1 MKNGSSYVSRPP
13 YATMRQLFDY
23 RGQPCSQGSLL
34 PEPRNEV
41 VLEGGWDISKENL
54 ANSSC
59 VRVRVLFLCLNPK
72 NKKKSD
78 GRWVYFK
85 VFLHF
90 ILKFKLFD
98 KCFPFRNVVAN
109 LPLLVDRCVHPLN
122 ENVSEAIVWRFIPC
136 LLRKIV
142 GWAAFEVC
150 LYFTRKLSLPKCDRK
165 FPSEWTPGISGV
177 LIEYKSKK
185 KPGKLASLALRL
197 VSLLSSDSFLFLA
210 LFFS

>member
-1 MKNGSSYVSRPP
+1 MYIYYSILKKKKDRNGVRYLSCFYYKVYRDRENHGKQRLQSVLVIGLQGGKANAIDKWRPYSLCSEKTMKNGSSYVSRPP

-78 GRWVYFK
+78 GR
-85 VFLHF
+85 
-90 ILKFKLFD
+90 
-98 KCFPFRNVVAN
+98 
-109 LPLLVDRCVHPLN
+109 
-122 ENVSEAIVWRFIPC
+122 
-136 LLRKIV
+136 
-142 GWAAFEVC
+142 
-150 LYFTRKLSLPKCDRK
+150 
-165 FPSEWTPGISGV
+165 
-177 LIEYKSKK
+177 
-185 KPGKLASLALRL
+185 
-197 VSLLSSDSFLFLA
+197 
-210 LFFS
+210 

>member
-1 MKNGSSYVSRPP
+1 MQMLLGKKVLFHGQHALNVHLLQYSLKKKKTEMVSDTCLAFITKYIAIAKIMESSVLQSVLVIGLQGGKANAIDKWRPYSLCSEKTMKNGSSYVSRPP

-78 GRWVYFK
+78 GR
-85 VFLHF
+85 
-90 ILKFKLFD
+90 
-98 KCFPFRNVVAN
+98 
-109 LPLLVDRCVHPLN
+109 
-122 ENVSEAIVWRFIPC
+122 
-136 LLRKIV
+136 
-142 GWAAFEVC
+142 
-150 LYFTRKLSLPKCDRK
+150 
-165 FPSEWTPGISGV
+165 
-177 LIEYKSKK
+177 
-185 KPGKLASLALRL
+185 
-197 VSLLSSDSFLFLA
+197 
-210 LFFS
+210 

>member
-1 MKNGSSYVSRPP
+1 MQMLLGKKVLFHGQHALNVHLLQYSLKKKDRNGVRYLSCFYYKVYRDRENHGKQRLQSVLVIGLQGGKANAIDKWRPYSLCSEKTMKNGSSYVSRPP

-78 GRWVYFK
+78 GR
-85 VFLHF
+85 
-90 ILKFKLFD
+90 
-98 KCFPFRNVVAN
+98 
-109 LPLLVDRCVHPLN
+109 
-122 ENVSEAIVWRFIPC
+122 
-136 LLRKIV
+136 
-142 GWAAFEVC
+142 
-150 LYFTRKLSLPKCDRK
+150 
-165 FPSEWTPGISGV
+165 
-177 LIEYKSKK
+177 
-185 KPGKLASLALRL
+185 
-197 VSLLSSDSFLFLA
+197 
-210 LFFS
+210 